1 MSTPV
6 VLTPYEE
13 LEPFTQNENHIE
25 NLKAVNSLLKETK
38 ETQWEEHIK
47 GIDLLR
53 RLYKY
58 ERTFMFTLI
67 NDLQLEEV
75 IGSFMTSIRTAR
87 AKASIQ
93 FVKELFSQYEFEFNA
108 NNKPIQLVYLVGF
121 FIPKILKAAC
131 SDKGFLREEANKCL
145 TEISNNM
152 FYGKTIL
159 VLLRECMDKNQKQ
172 VDIAFNTLVNLL
184 NNLERNYLNYYT
196 HWDQIFSGLVNIY
209 SIKKDFYQKKVGKII
224 LLFEE
229 LISKERYG
237 EILRN
242 YCKEEDQKIL
252 AQAMTYYKTK
262 VLDKGLASTTNTT
275 SKTIKDFIKA
285 SKGKQT
291 LKGEINIEIL

>member
-6 VLTPYEE
+6 ALTPYEE

-108 NNKPIQLVYLVGF
+108 NNKPIQLVYLVRF

-252 AQAMTYYKTK
+252 AQAMTYYKKK
-262 VLDKGLASTTNTT
+262 VLDKGLTSTTNTT